1 LIIFLNLEEEIKK
14 KFEYLNIENLNIEF
28 EYFELMDNIFGKKKD
43 ANQNYI
49 VSSKVCSE
57 IEKPSTSQSARKRSS
72 KSAANTQHFEE
83 ENSYKSSRSS
93 QTHTQKSS
101 VDQLPLLGDVTSTD
115 SKHQKCLLH
124 GTGSKTAKIKIELE
138 KQWLHHLTMKQERDR
153 KKDEKHTALIDNKR
167 EAIKL
172 KKKQLILK
180 EQELQQ
186 RREIADKKLKKKKIL
201 HTEILEIEKLKY
213 KVLKR
218 YLNNK
223 ENVKIVSSDGC

>member
-172 KKKQLILK
+172 KKKAINIKRTRASTATRNSRQ
-180 EQELQQ
+180 
-186 RREIADKKLKKKKIL
+186 
-201 HTEILEIEKLKY
+201 EIEK
-213 KVLKR
+213 
-218 YLNNK
+218 K
-223 ENVKIVSSDGC
+223 ENITY